1 MAWASR
7 RETTRVEDE
16 AYSLMGIFGVN
27 MPLLYGEGRNAF
39 QRLQLEILKSTDDD
53 SIFCW
58 RDERERGDL
67 LACSPKAFE
76 LSSDIRLYH
85 EYDSYTSFISILS
98 SPSTRGSDS
107 ADRDYFHRTPYP
119 TSLTNKGLQISIF
132 LIPLELLDIQTYS
145 SKKGGCIFGAIF
157 QGLTSG
163 SRTYSP
169 AVLLQ
174 RKMVDTGNDIDL
186 QDWTCYRIE
195 CGRFF
200 ALNMQKVRSLCEA
213 QIAKLR
219 PSMITK
225 FLAINESDHRY
236 PRSRVIYVKGF
247 SWNASHSRYETKV
260 NITFDTRSLQTKSFS
275 ISKPVPF
282 IEQEDEL
289 SSNML
294 AWNESSGQYQ
304 LNFCRISHRGP
315 HHFHIYFTNRTTE
328 ETILYIVFMEFSGRV
343 SVCLLKLD
351 INKRFKIFTISSL
364 LQDRLMGLQSHA
376 IGVDRV
382 SILLRDGSTVSATIR
397 ATRESPDLIDY
408 DANIV
413 VGQIGTS
420 FWTPPLRHSR
430 LTDYLAEKMVDRDQD
445 SAALEKYL
453 KVQRQMQKY

>member
-1 MAWASR
+1 M
-7 RETTRVEDE
+7 
-16 AYSLMGIFGVN
+16 
-27 MPLLYGEGRNAF
+27 
-39 QRLQLEILKSTDDD
+39 
-53 SIFCW
+53 
-58 RDERERGDL
+58 
-67 LACSPKAFE
+67 
-76 LSSDIRLYH
+76 
-85 EYDSYTSFISILS
+85 
-98 SPSTRGSDS
+98 
-107 ADRDYFHRTPYP
+107 
-119 TSLTNKGLQISIF
+119 
-132 LIPLELLDIQTYS
+132 
-145 SKKGGCIFGAIF
+145 
-157 QGLTSG
+157 
-163 SRTYSP
+163 
-169 AVLLQ
+169 
-174 RKMVDTGNDIDL
+174 
-186 QDWTCYRIE
+186 
-195 CGRFF
+195 
-200 ALNMQKVRSLCEA
+200 NMQKFRSRCEA
-213 QIAKLR
+213 QIEKLR

-247 SWNASHSRYETKV
+247 SWNASHSTYETKV
-260 NITFDTRSLQTKSFS
+260 NITVDTRSLQTKSSS
-275 ISKPVPF
+275 ISKPVPL

-328 ETILYIVFMEFSGRV
+328 ETILYIVFMEFSGLV

-351 INKRFKIFTISSL
+351 INKRFKNFTISSL